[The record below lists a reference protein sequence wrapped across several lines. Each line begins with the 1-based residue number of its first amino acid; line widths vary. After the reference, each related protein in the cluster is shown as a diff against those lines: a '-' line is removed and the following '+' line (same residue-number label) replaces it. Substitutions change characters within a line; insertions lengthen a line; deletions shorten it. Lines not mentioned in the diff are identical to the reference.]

1 MKKMLL
7 MAFMVCLS
15 VLAFADEKTKTSKE
29 KSAKDTVI
37 VSIEMEEFVK
47 AMVAEESDSLL
58 NDIQASFKLDA
69 YQSAY
74 KRAEKKI
81 KHLPAVNAFIYST
94 DSTKLAGLIG
104 CEPNK
109 LPNKNLSEVMSRL
122 VNRDYYQ
129 NSFCFENISVGKPEL
144 VEVIRSKFTFN
155 VPVTFSDRNIAK
167 DKKVAETPIVD
178 VKYKTT
184 LLWNIKVEEVK
195 ENVTD
200 ENGQQIE
207 KVSYEVLN
215 PNRKFK
221 PISCELVSLN
231 YLPSEKSE
239 MCEIAKKEIES
250 WYANLYTNLDVAK
263 LGKESQESLNDA
275 KIDVLQLTEAINKS
289 DVEVKGNNMDYTTRT
304 YTWKAKDEERVT
316 VAVNPMNFIEKEE
329 EYLYDLET
337 VSASLTFTPQFTV
350 VLTAEP
356 YKVESFD
363 VQYTDYTIA
372 KPITEVEKANRN
384 ELAGE
389 FIGNYISSLEAYAAG
404 DKATRESLRP
414 EVEAMFADG
423 AKIEV
428 SYFPKGGNDRKI
440 EREVSNYLTLLKDA
454 DLDVI
459 EIERTKTAPNVV
471 SVEYRLT
478 QSFAGKKY
486 SDKVKKDVK
495 MEYKDGRWVIIGITI
510 YGPTERL

>member
-1 MKKMLL
+1 

-58 NDIQASFKLDA
+58 NDIQASFKFDD
-69 YQSAY
+69 YKSAY

-144 VEVIRSKFTFN
+144 VEVKKSKFTFN

-215 PNRKFK
+215 PNTKFK

-250 WYANLYTNLDVAK
+250 WYANLDTELKVDK
-263 LGKESQESLNDA
+263 IEQEVNA
-275 KIDVLQLTEAINKS
+275 VDVLPLTKKVNMSSVA
-289 DVEVKGNNMDYTTRT
+289 VKGNMDYTTRT
-304 YTWKAKDEERVT
+304 YTWKAAEPVT
-316 VAVNPMNFIEKEE
+316 VAVDPMNFIEKGE

-372 KPITEVEKANRN
+372 EPITEEEKANRN

-440 EREVSNYLTLLKDA
+440 EREVSKYLTLLKDA
-454 DLDVI
+454 DLDVR
-459 EIERTKTAPNVV
+459 EIERTETAENVE
-471 SVEYRLT
+471 SVVYLLT

-486 SDKVKKDVK
+486 SDKVKKVVK
-495 MEYKDGRWVIIGITI
+495 MEYKDGRWVIIGITVD
-510 YGPTERL
+510 GPTERL

>member
-1 MKKMLL
+1 

-58 NDIQASFKLDA
+58 NDIQASFKFDD
-69 YQSAY
+69 YKSAY

-81 KHLPAVNAFIYST
+81 THLPAVNAFIYST

-109 LPNKNLSEVMSRL
+109 LPKKNLSEVMSRL

-144 VEVIRSKFTFN
+144 VEVKRSKFTFN

-178 VKYKTT
+178 VRYKTT
-184 LLWNIKVEEVK
+184 LLWSIKVEEVK

-215 PNRKFK
+215 PNTKFK

-289 DVEVKGNNMDYTTRT
+289 DVEVNGNMDYTTRT
-304 YTWKAKDEERVT
+304 YTWKAEKQRVT
-316 VAVNPMNFIEKEE
+316 VAVDPMNFIEEGEK
-329 EYLYDLET
+329 YLYDLET

-372 KPITEVEKANRN
+372 KPITEVEKAERN

-440 EREVSNYLTLLKDA
+440 EREVSKYLTLLKDA
-454 DLDVI
+454 DLDVV
-459 EIERTKTAPNVV
+459 EIERTMTASNVE

-486 SDKVKKDVK
+486 SDKVKKVVK
-495 MEYKDGRWVIIGITI
+495 MEYKDGRWVIIGITVD
-510 YGPTERL
+510 GPTERL